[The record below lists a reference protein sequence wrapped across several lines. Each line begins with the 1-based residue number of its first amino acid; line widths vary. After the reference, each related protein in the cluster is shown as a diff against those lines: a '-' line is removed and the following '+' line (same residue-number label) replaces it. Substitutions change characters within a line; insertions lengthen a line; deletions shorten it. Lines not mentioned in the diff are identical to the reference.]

1 MTNLD
6 KLLHEVSEVISTK
19 ILFNDC
25 PKGLYKDYEYYDCEN
40 CLYLVRNKKNKM
52 MLFIDAYSPQ
62 EAIETV
68 MKIINEVE
76 V

>member
-25 PKGLYKDYEYYDCEN
+25 PKGLYKDYEYYYCEN
-40 CLYLVRNKKNKM
+40 CLYLVRNKKIK
-52 MLFIDAYSPQ
+52 
-62 EAIETV
+62 
-68 MKIINEVE
+68 
-76 V
+76 